1 MFARVSTYKTGPD
14 TVLDAATEEDSVKRV
29 MEIPG
34 CRGVYFLTGGEADKA
49 LSITLWD
56 TADAVAASRPAA
68 NAIREESSK
77 VQGMEIVGVEE
88 FEVTSSALRD

>member
-1 MFARVSTYKTGPD
+1 MFARVTTYKTGPD
-14 TVLDAATEEDSVKRV
+14 TALDPATEEDSVRRV

-34 CRGVYFLTGGEADKA
+34 SRGVYFLTGGAGKA
-49 LSITLWD
+49 LSITLWES
-56 TADAVAASRPAA
+56 ADAAAASRPAA

-77 VQGMEIVGVEE
+77 AQGMEIVDVEE

>member
-1 MFARVSTYKTGPD
+1 MFARVTTYKTGPD
-14 TVLDAATEEDSVKRV
+14 TALDPATEADSVKRV

-34 CRGVYFLTGGEADKA
+34 SRGVYFLTGGEGGKA

-56 TADAVAASRPAA
+56 TADAAAASRPAA
-68 NAIREESSK
+68 NTIREESSAA
-77 VQGMEIVGVEE
+77 QRMQIVDVEE